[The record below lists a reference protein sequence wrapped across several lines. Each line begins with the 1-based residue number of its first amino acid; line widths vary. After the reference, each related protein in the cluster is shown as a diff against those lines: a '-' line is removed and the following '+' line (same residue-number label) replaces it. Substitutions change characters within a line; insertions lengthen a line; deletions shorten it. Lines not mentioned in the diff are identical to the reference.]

1 MKIAAPMRSKTW
13 IALTTAVTVG
23 LTSLSAQKKEEWKVD
38 DPHGPSKTITFDTD
52 EGTWMNLD
60 VSPDGREIAFDLL
73 GDIYVMPI
81 SGGKALRIAEGMP
94 WEVQPRFSP
103 DGNSILFTSDRGGGD
118 NIWLM
123 DRDGENKKQ
132 ITKEEFR
139 LLNNAFWHPGGEYFV
154 ARKHFTSTRS
164 LGAGEMWLYHKTGG
178 GGMQLTKRKNDQQDA
193 GEPVFSPDGRY
204 VYFSE
209 DMDGAGYF
217 TYNKDPHNGIYII
230 RRYDTQTGELT
241 NVTGGPGGAV
251 RPQPSR
257 DGKLLAFVRRVRI
270 KSVLY
275 VRDLKTGEEWPI
287 FDRLNKD
294 QQETWATFGVY
305 PNYQWLPN
313 NKDIVIWAEGHIWK
327 VNIETTEAK
336 QVPFTASVKQVVT
349 DALHFPQ
356 EVSPKNF
363 DAKMIRQAV
372 TSPDGKQLAF
382 HAAGDLYIKDLPKG
396 SPRKISKGPDFE
408 YDPSFSPDGKRIL
421 LVTWNDADMAAVKIR
436 DIVAGT
442 DTKLT
447 PEKGYYRHPRWSQ
460 DGKMVV
466 FEKISG
472 SSELGFAFGEE
483 TGIYT
488 CNADGSNLQKLSENG
503 EEPYFD
509 ETGKRVYFSTGGGLN
524 KAFKSIGID
533 GKELRTHFTAKYA
546 KDFVPSPDGKWIA
559 FTELYNAYVAAF
571 PKTGQALDLAGSGTP
586 YPVFKVTR
594 DAGTSLHW
602 SADSKNLHW
611 MLGPEYFSRSLD
623 KCFTYLPGSKD
634 SLPPVD
640 TAGINV
646 GLTLTTDVPSGVTAY
661 TGARIISMKGDEV
674 IERGDIVVE
683 GNKIIAI
690 GKSGEVKIPKDAMVI
705 PVDGKTIMPGMVDV
719 HAHLGNSGNGI
730 SPQQQWSYFASL
742 AFGTTTSHD
751 PSSNTEMVFSQSEM
765 VKSGRMIG
773 PRIYSTGTILYGA
786 DGDFKAVVNSLDD
799 ARSHLRRMKAVGAF
813 SVKSYNQPRRNQR
826 QQVIQAARELKMEV
840 VPEGGSFF
848 YHNMTQV
855 LDGHTGIEHSIPV
868 SPVYKDV
875 LQLWGGSKTAYTP
888 TLIVGYGGIWGEN
901 YWYQKTEVWKNERLL
916 KFYPR
921 GILDARSMR
930 RTMAPDDDFGHISNA
945 KAAQALMKA
954 GTKVQLGAHGQLHGM
969 GAHWEM
975 WMFVQGGFTPLE
987 AIRASTLWGA
997 EYIGMEKEI
1006 GSLEQGKL
1014 ADFIIMDR
1022 NPLEDIRNSE
1032 YISMVVANGRVFDTN
1047 TMNEVGNHPHTRGQF
1062 FWERAKGSNAFPWHE
1077 ATGSYLG
1084 GQCGC
1089 FGHSH
1094 N

>member
-1 MKIAAPMRSKTW
+1 MNKKMIVL
-13 IALTTAVTVG
+13 ALG
-23 LTSLSAQKKEEWKVD
+23 LVVLNGFSYAQKKDEWKVD
-38 DPHGPSKTITFDTD
+38 DPHGPSKTIEFETD
-52 EGTWMNLD
+52 EGTWMNID

-73 GDIYVMPI
+73 GDIYTMPI

-103 DGNSILFTSDRGGGD
+103 DGQTILFTSDRSGGD
-118 NIWLM
+118 NIWQM
-123 DRDGENKKQ
+123 QRDGSDKKQ
-132 ITKEEFR
+132 LTKEDFR
-139 LLNNAFWHPGGEYFV
+139 LLNNGFWHPGGEYFV
-154 ARKHFTSTRS
+154 ARKHFTGTRS

-178 GGMQLTKRKNDQQDA
+178 AGMQLTKRKNDQQDA
-193 GEPVFSPDGRY
+193 GEPVFSPDGKY

-217 TYNKDPHNGIYII
+217 TYNKNPHDQIYVI
-230 RRYDTQTGELT
+230 RRYDTETGDIED
-241 NVTGGPGGAV
+241 VVAGPGGAV
-251 RPQPSR
+251 RPQVSP
-257 DGKLLAFVRRVRI
+257 DGKLLAFIRRVRN

-275 VRDLKTGEEWPI
+275 VHDLKTGEEWPV

-305 PNYQWLPN
+305 PNYQFLPSS
-313 NKDIVIWAEGHIWK
+313 KEVVIWAEGHLWR
-327 VNIETTEAK
+327 VNVETTEAK
-336 QVPFTASVKQVVT
+336 QIPFTANVKQVVSE
-349 DALHFPQ
+349 ALHFPQ

-363 DAKMIRQAV
+363 ESKMIRQGV
-372 TSPDGKQLAF
+372 TSPDGKQLVF
-382 HAAGDLYIKDLPKG
+382 HAAGDLYVKDLPKG
-396 SPRKISKGPDFE
+396 NPRKLGKGIDHE
-408 YDPSFSPDGKRIL
+408 YYPCFSPDGKSIL
-421 LVTWNDADMAAVKIR
+421 LVSWNDANMATVKVR
-436 DIVAGT
+436 DLLTGT
-442 DTKLT
+442 DRNITT
-447 PEKGYYRHPRWSQ
+447 EKGFYHNPRWSH
-460 DGKMVV
+460 DGKMIV
-466 FEKISG
+466 FEKGSG
-472 SSELGFAFGEE
+472 TGELGFAFGNE
-483 TGIYT
+483 TGLYL
-488 CNADGSNLQKLSENG
+488 CNADGSNLHFLCKDGS
-503 EEPYFD
+503 EPYFN
-509 ETGKRVYFSTGGGLN
+509 ETNSRIYYSSGGGMN
-524 KAFKSIGID
+524 KSFKSIGID
-533 GKELRTHFTAKYA
+533 GKDVVTHFTAKYA

-571 PKTGQALDLAGSGTP
+571 PKTGQALDLSGGGGG

-602 SADSKNLHW
+602 SHDSKNLHW
-611 MLGPEYFSRSLD
+611 LLGPEYFTRSLE
-623 KCFTYLPGSKD
+623 KCFTFLPSSPD

-640 TAGINV
+640 STGINI
-646 GLTLTTDVPSGVTAY
+646 GLKLDSYVPAGVVAV

-683 GNKIIAI
+683 GNRIVAI
-690 GKSGEVKIPKDAMVI
+690 GKSGEVKIPKDAKLI
-705 PVDGKTIMPGMVDV
+705 SAEGKTIMPGIVDV
-719 HAHLGNSGNGI
+719 HAHMGNSGNGI
-730 SPQQQWSYFASL
+730 SPQQQWSYYAGL
-742 AFGTTTSHD
+742 AYGTTTTHD

-848 YHNMTQV
+848 YHNLTQV

-875 LQLWGGSKTAYTP
+875 LQLWGGTQTAYTP

-901 YWYQKTEVWKNERLL
+901 YWYQKTEVWKNERML
-916 KFYPR
+916 KYYPR
-921 GILDARSMR
+921 GILDSRSMR
-930 RTMAPDDDFGHISNA
+930 RTMAPDDDFGHIGNA
-945 KAAQALMKA
+945 KAAYALMKA
-954 GTKVQLGAHGQLHGM
+954 GTKVQLGAHGQLHGL

-975 WMFVQGGFTPLE
+975 WMFVQGGFSPLE

-997 EYIGMEKEI
+997 DYIGMTKDI
-1006 GSLEQGKL
+1006 GSLEVGKL
-1014 ADFIIMDR
+1014 ADFIIMDK

-1032 YISMVVANGRVFDTN
+1032 SIAMVVANGRVFDAN
-1047 TMNEVGNHPHTRGQF
+1047 TMDEVGNQQRKREQF
-1062 FWERAKGSNAFPWHE
+1062 FWERAKGSDAFPWHE
-1077 ATGSYLG
+1077 ETQSFMG

-1089 FGHSH
+1089 FHHAH